1 MVVAFAI
8 VGDSHQRS
16 ARSRGRVRHNQHVL
30 QNVLPKGQESP
41 YTIVHSSWSRLGS
54 GQSLLVEGV
63 LVVDR
68 VVVLEVSVVVL
79 VLLVLLLHIV
89 RLVRLLFGFHVVVG
103 MLVALVVLRRCC
115 SFCSSI
121 AT

>member
-8 VGDSHQRS
+8 VGDSHQLL
-16 ARSRGRVRHNQHVL
+16 RVREEQHLCQPWRHVL
-30 QNVLPKGQESP
+30 PEGQG
-41 YTIVHSSWSRLGS
+41 SRIGS

-79 VLLVLLLHIV
+79 VLLVVLLHIV

-103 MLVALVVLRRCC
+103 MLVALLVLCRCC

>member
-30 QNVLPKGQESP
+30 PKGQGSP
-41 YTIVHSSWSRLGS
+41 YTMVHSTWSRLGS

-79 VLLVLLLHIV
+79 VLLVVLLHIV
-89 RLVRLLFGFHVVVG
+89 RLERLLFGFHVVVG
-103 MLVALVVLRRCC
+103 MLVALLVLCRCC

>member
-8 VGDSHQRS
+8 VGDSHQLLR
-16 ARSRGRVRHNQHVL
+16 AREEQHLCQPWRHVL
-30 QNVLPKGQESP
+30 PEGQG
-41 YTIVHSSWSRLGS
+41 SRIGS

-63 LVVDR
+63 LVVDW

-79 VLLVLLLHIV
+79 VLLVVLLHIV
-89 RLVRLLFGFHVVVG
+89 RFVFVFHVVVG
-103 MLVALVVLRRCC
+103 MLVALLVLRRCC
-115 SFCSSI
+115 SFCGSI